1 MLKLY
6 SGCYALILLNII
18 SYLVSISGRYEYVK
32 TNTYNYLANEILQ
45 NESQSNAVFIQENA
59 I

>member
-1 MLKLY
+1 MLKLH
-6 SGCYALILLNII
+6 SGCYVLILLNII

-32 TNTYNYLANEILQ
+32 TNTYNYLAKEILQ
-45 NESQSNAVFIQENA
+45 NESQSNAVFIPENA